1 MPHARGAPPATIRL
15 VLADDHPL
23 VLGGLEHLLAS
34 EPDCEVVGRCGN
46 GKEALEA
53 VRRHKPDIL
62 ILDSRMPIVSGLE
75 VIRTLAR
82 SQSATRI
89 VLLAESSEEELIRE
103 AVRLG
108 VRGVVLKEMPRAA
121 LLQCVRRVHGG
132 EYFLEWRSASQ
143 VLEEL
148 LKQEQGARDI
158 AGLLTPREQEILH
171 LLCRG
176 QRNKEIAKHL
186 SISEATVKVHL
197 RHIYEKLQVKGRL
210 ALLRYAEDKGL
221 LRSIRS

>member
-1 MPHARGAPPATIRL
+1 VSSRL

-23 VLGGLEHLLAS
+23 LLRGLEQLLAA
-34 EPDCEVVGRCGN
+34 EPDCEVVAVCSN

-53 VRRHKPDIL
+53 VRRHEPDIL
-62 ILDSRMPIVSGLE
+62 ILDSRMPVVGSLE

-82 SQSATRI
+82 STSPTRV
-89 VLLAESSEEELIRE
+89 VLHAEGSEGRLIRE

-108 VRGVVLKEMPRAA
+108 VRGVVLKEMPPAL

-132 EYFLEWRSASQ
+132 EYWLEWRSASQ

-148 LKQEQGARDI
+148 LRQEQGARDI

-176 QRNKEIAKHL
+176 LRNKEIAENV
-186 SISEATVKVHL
+186 SISAATVKAHL

-221 LRSIRS
+221 LHSIRS

>member
-1 MPHARGAPPATIRL
+1 MPPTSVAPEAIRL

-23 VLGGLEHLLAS
+23 VLEGLEHLLAA
-34 EPDCEVVGRCGN
+34 EPDCEVVARCGN
-46 GKEALEA
+46 GKQALEA

-62 ILDSRMPIVSGLE
+62 ILDSRMPVVSGLE

-82 SQSATRI
+82 AQSPTRV
-89 VLLAESSEEELIRE
+89 VLLAEGSDEELIRE

-108 VRGVVLKEMPRAA
+108 VRGVVLKEMPQAS

-132 EYFLEWRSASQ
+132 EYWLEWRSASRI
-143 VLEEL
+143 LEEL
-148 LKQEQGARDI
+148 LRKEQGAQDI
-158 AGLLTPREQEILH
+158 ARLLTPREQEILH

-186 SISEATVKVHL
+186 LISEPTVKVHL

-210 ALLRYAEDKGL
+210 ALLRFAEDKGL

>member
-1 MPHARGAPPATIRL
+1 MTIRL

-23 VLGGLEHLLAS
+23 ILRGLEQLLAA
-34 EPDCEVVGRCGN
+34 EPDCEVVAVCGN
-46 GKEALEA
+46 GKETLLA
-53 VRRHKPDIL
+53 VRRHRPEVL
-62 ILDSRMPIVSGLE
+62 ILDSHMPVVSSLE

-82 SQSATRI
+82 ERSPTHV

-108 VRGVVLKEMPRAA
+108 VRGVVLKEMPAA
-121 LLQCVRRVHGG
+121 LVMQCIRRVHGG
-132 EYFLEWRSASQ
+132 EYWLEWRSASR

-148 LKQEQGARDI
+148 LRQEQGARDL

-176 QRNKEIAKHL
+176 LRNKEIAQSV
-186 SISEATVKVHL
+186 SISESTVKVHL
-197 RHIYEKLQVKGRL
+197 RHIYEKLHVKGRL
-210 ALLRYAEDKGL
+210 ALLRYSEDKGL
-221 LRSIRS
+221 IRSIRS